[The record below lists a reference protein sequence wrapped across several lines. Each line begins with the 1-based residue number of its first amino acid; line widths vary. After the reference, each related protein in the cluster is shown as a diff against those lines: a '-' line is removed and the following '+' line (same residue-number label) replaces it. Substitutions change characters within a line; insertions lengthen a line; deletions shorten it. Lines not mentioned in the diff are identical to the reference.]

1 MFREGTE
8 MDPNTTL
15 RLLRNALTI
24 AQTGS
29 GLERQNALEEIAEY
43 AAALDLWLSRGGFL
57 PDGWTR

>member
-1 MFREGTE
+1 